1 MSSNNDI
8 IQVIMNDL
16 NAHPQRGRIHVMDP
30 LADEMGLDSV
40 LPGDVVI
47 APDFDD
53 DELCA
58 AGDTDGVNELA
69 EWYNGTLYIQIDR
82 VMNSLGYEMIHEND
96 GSGGGLYYGIVQYR
110 KRFLTDTTTRLRI
123 VK

>member
-8 IQVIMNDL
+8 IQVIMNNL
-16 NAHPQRGRIHVMDP
+16 NAHPQRGRIYVMDP
-30 LADEMGLDSV
+30 TVDDIGLENV

-53 DELCA
+53 DELRA

-69 EWYNGTLYIQIDR
+69 EWYNSTLYIQIDR
-82 VMNSLGYEMIHEND
+82 VMSSLGYDMIHEND

-110 KRFLTDTTTRLRI
+110 KRFLADTATRLRI